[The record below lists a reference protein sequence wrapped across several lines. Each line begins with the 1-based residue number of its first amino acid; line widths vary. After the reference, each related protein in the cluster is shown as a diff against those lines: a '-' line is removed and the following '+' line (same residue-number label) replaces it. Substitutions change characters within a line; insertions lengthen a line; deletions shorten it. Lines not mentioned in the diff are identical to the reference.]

1 MTDQNKKHILYI
13 DDDDDDRQLVKEA
26 ILEIDHSLQ
35 LMEAPGGNEGLEFL
49 KKAAQ
54 DKNLPCLVIL
64 DMNMPGMDGR
74 ETLIA
79 IKNEKKYAKIPVVI
93 FTTSSSKLDQ
103 TFCEKYG
110 VEMITKPLNFSNLNT
125 TIRKMLIYCHP

>member
-1 MTDQNKKHILYI
+1 MILPKRKQILYI

-26 ILEIDHSLQ
+26 IFEMNKTLQ
-35 LMEAPGGNEGLEFL
+35 LLEAASGNEGLEFL
-49 KKAAQ
+49 KNAAE

-79 IKNEKKYAKIPVVI
+79 IKNEKEYCRIPVVI
-93 FTTSSSKLDQ
+93 FTTSSSQLDQ
-103 TFCEKYG
+103 SFCEKYG
-110 VEMITKPLNFSNLNT
+110 VEMITKPLDFSNLSK
-125 TIRKMLIYCHP
+125 TIRKMLNYCHP